1 MTYLINRIQVFSAKG
16 TYIFIMNLNY
26 LSYKWNG
33 EFFIFVFVGRNQ
45 FIFPISKC
53 QSPWI
58 IHVFTHFG
66 HIQNY
71 TKAAT
76 KTKQKTTIT
85 IMEWKEMHWQTTY
98 DVLIIH
104 RKTFSRKWTTLK
116 LWKPWKSIWT
126 FVCYI

>member
-1 MTYLINRIQVFSAKG
+1 MDNSSF
-16 TYIFIMNLNY
+16 
-26 LSYKWNG
+26 
-33 EFFIFVFVGRNQ
+33 FVFLRRNQ
-45 FIFPISKC
+45 CIFPISKC

-104 RKTFSRKWTTLK
+104 RKHFHENEPLLK

>member
-1 MTYLINRIQVFSAKG
+1 MDNSSF
-16 TYIFIMNLNY
+16 
-26 LSYKWNG
+26 
-33 EFFIFVFVGRNQ
+33 FVFLRRNQ
-45 FIFPISKC
+45 CIFPISKC

-85 IMEWKEMHWQTTY
+85 IME
-98 DVLIIH
+98 
-104 RKTFSRKWTTLK
+104 
-116 LWKPWKSIWT
+116 
-126 FVCYI
+126 